1 MEFEDIR
8 SFLESNHRAIVQTIR
23 PNGAVHASAVVC
35 GAYEGYMALASVYPR
50 SQKVRN
56 LRRNPQCTVLC
67 ITPDWR
73 TYVVVEGQA
82 ELKGAFNTDP
92 EELRPAA
99 ARHLPGLQRQRAPG
113 LGGVRRGDG
122 QAGLGGDIGYAGE
135 GVREVDVGG

>member
-8 SFLESNHRAIVQTIR
+8 SFLETNHRAIVQTIR

-73 TYVVVEGQA
+73 TYVVVEGKA
-82 ELKGAFNTDP
+82 ELKGAFNTDA
-92 EELRPAA
+92 EELRLLL
-99 ARHLPGLQRQRAPG
+99 RDIFRACSGNEHPDWEEYDEAMVKQDSVAILVTPETVYG
-113 LGGVRRGDG
+113 KLT
-122 QAGLGGDIGYAGE
+122 
-135 GVREVDVGG
+135 